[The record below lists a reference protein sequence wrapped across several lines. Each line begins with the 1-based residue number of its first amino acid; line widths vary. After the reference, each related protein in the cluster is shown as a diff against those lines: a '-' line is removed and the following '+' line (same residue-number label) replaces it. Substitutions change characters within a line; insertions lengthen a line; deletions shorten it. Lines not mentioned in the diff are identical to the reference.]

1 MDEMKDRIIEL
12 ERQVVELNRAINT
25 LTNIANDDAADIDN
39 ATEARSH
46 IRVKV
51 WWPGESSTTPWLGLD
66 MRQDYKQT
74 SKEDSASTNYQ
85 LHVCVARLCSCRR
98 VLKEVDAVAGTN
110 YVRAKRSEGIKYKCK
125 IIAIKTP

>member
-1 MDEMKDRIIEL
+1 MKDRIIEL

-51 WWPGESSTTPWLGLD
+51 DDLEDRVQHLEEQVDPPVVVDPGAYVGAHPAFRAY
-66 MRQDYKQT
+66 RQGTMTLAEY
-74 SKEDSASTNYQ
+74 EDARKRDEALNEHSDFDSETYSAN
-85 LHVCVARLCSCRR
+85 
-98 VLKEVDAVAGTN
+98 D
-110 YVRAKRSEGIKYKCK
+110 I
-125 IIAIKTP
+125 

>member
-51 WWPGESSTTPWLGLD
+51 DDLENRVQHL
-66 MRQDYKQT
+66 
-74 SKEDSASTNYQ
+74 EDQ
-85 LHVCVARLCSCRR
+85 MDDPPVV
-98 VLKEVDAVAGTN
+98 VDTGA
-110 YVRAKRSEGIKYKCK
+110 YVGAHPTFGYVDSE
-125 IIAIKTP
+125 

>member
-1 MDEMKDRIIEL
+1 MHRVNVRIIEL

-51 WWPGESSTTPWLGLD
+51 DDLEDRVQHLEDQLD
-66 MRQDYKQT
+66 PPVVVDHAHPAFRAYRQGTMTLAEY
-74 SKEDSASTNYQ
+74 EA
-85 LHVCVARLCSCRR
+85 ARLRDEALNEHSDYDSD
-98 VLKEVDAVAGTN
+98 LHSAND
-110 YVRAKRSEGIKYKCK
+110 
-125 IIAIKTP
+125 